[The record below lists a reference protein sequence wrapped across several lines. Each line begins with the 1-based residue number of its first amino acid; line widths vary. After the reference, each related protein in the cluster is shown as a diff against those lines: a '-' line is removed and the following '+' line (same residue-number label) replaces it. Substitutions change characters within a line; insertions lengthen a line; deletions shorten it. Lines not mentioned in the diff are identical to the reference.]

1 MIVKLELKLNT
12 KGVKMELKIGDK
24 APPFSLQ
31 NQDGAEISLH
41 DFLGSF
47 VILYFYPKD
56 KTPGCTTEACDFRDN
71 LAKFSTL
78 NAVVLG
84 VSPDSVKSHLSFIEK
99 ESLNFTLLSDS
110 DKKALKS
117 YGAWGLKKMY
127 GKEYEGVIRSTFL
140 IDKEGKIAYIWKNV
154 KVKGH
159 IEEIKEK
166 LESLQ
171 N

>member
-1 MIVKLELKLNT
+1 MIAKLELKLNT

-47 VILYFYPKD
+47 VVLYFYPKD

-71 LAKFSTL
+71 LSDFNAL

-84 VSPDSVKSHLSFIEK
+84 ISPDSVKSHLSFIEK
-99 ESLNFTLLSDS
+99 ESLNFTLLSDI
-110 DKKALKS
+110 DKKALKE
-117 YGAWGLKKMY
+117 MY
-127 GKEYEGVIRSTFL
+127 
-140 IDKEGKIAYIWKNV
+140 
-154 KVKGH
+154 
-159 IEEIKEK
+159 IK
-166 LESLQ
+166 SR
-171 N
+171 